1 MEIKSVFRMISRILL
16 EEIRN
21 IRKEIEDK
29 VKFIVSK
36 QMERLQIVSKE
47 EYEVQSEILS
57 NIVKKVSNMEKR
69 IRDLERKTLKN
80 SKIKKK

>member
-1 MEIKSVFRMISRILL
+1 MEIKSIFRMISRILL

-21 IRKEIEDK
+21 IRKEIENK

-36 QMERLQIVSKE
+36 QIERLQIVSKE
-47 EYEVQSEILS
+47 EYEIQSEILS

-69 IRDLERKTLKN
+69 IRDLERKDLKN

>member
-1 MEIKSVFRMISRILL
+1 MISRILL

>member
-1 MEIKSVFRMISRILL
+1 MISRILL

-21 IRKEIEDK
+21 IRKEIENK

-36 QMERLQIVSKE
+36 QIERLQIVSKE
-47 EYEVQSEILS
+47 EYEIQSEILS

-69 IRDLERKTLKN
+69 IRDLERKDLKN